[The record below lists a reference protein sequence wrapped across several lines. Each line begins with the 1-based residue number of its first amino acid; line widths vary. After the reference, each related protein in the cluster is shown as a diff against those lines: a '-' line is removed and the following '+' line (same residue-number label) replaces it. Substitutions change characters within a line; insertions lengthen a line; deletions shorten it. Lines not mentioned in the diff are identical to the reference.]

1 MLGDYLALDVKNIS
15 LEGFTEPITGVSPT
29 RSLSWSL
36 LDLPLEVEMYALLT
50 GIYLFILM
58 ETIGIGGEHAYA
70 FAWVDSG

>member
-1 MLGDYLALDVKNIS
+1 MGDYLALDVKNVS
-15 LEGFTEPITGVSPT
+15 LEGFTEPRTGVSPT
-29 RSLSWSL
+29 RSPSWSL

-58 ETIGIGGEHAYA
+58 ETIGIGREHAYV

>member
-1 MLGDYLALDVKNIS
+1 MGDYLTLDVKNVS
-15 LEGFTEPITGVSPT
+15 LEGFTEPGTGVSPT
-29 RSLSWSL
+29 WFPSWSL
-36 LDLPLEVEMYALLT
+36 LDLPLEVEMYALRI

>member
-29 RSLSWSL
+29 RSLGSL
-36 LDLPLEVEMYALLT
+36 LDLPLEVEMYALLP
-50 GIYLFILM
+50 GIFLFILM
-58 ETIGIGGEHAYA
+58 ETIGIGGEHAYV